1 MSHYVGIDIGGTK
14 IAAGILTNRLEIKM
28 KEVTP
33 FPKGQDVSYIA
44 SLIRSMVINAL
55 GKLSLSLDDISCIGA
70 AVPGSVDLKSGRIVH
85 AHNLGLHDA
94 PLRRALTDAF
104 KSDRILILNDA
115 NAAGYAELY
124 AGVLMGKR
132 TSICITLGTGVGSAL
147 IINGALF
154 NGGLGNG
161 TEAGHM
167 VMDYHG
173 LECTCGIR
181 GCAETLCSATA
192 LTGMGRKLA
201 EGESAPRLFDA
212 ADHDLKKITAK
223 LIIDRAAAGD
233 NDSFGIFMD
242 YIDAL
247 GSYIASLINVLDPE
261 SVAVGGGIC
270 NAGDFLFRHLSKNVD
285 GKCFFKN
292 HGNIV
297 QAKFLNDAGT
307 VGAAAAAKEK
317 YDGVSAYR

>member
-1 MSHYVGIDIGGTK
+1 M
-14 IAAGILTNRLEIKM
+14 
-28 KEVTP
+28 
-33 FPKGQDVSYIA
+33 
-44 SLIRSMVINAL
+44 
-55 GKLSLSLDDISCIGA
+55 
-70 AVPGSVDLKSGRIVH
+70 
-85 AHNLGLHDA
+85 
-94 PLRRALTDAF
+94 
-104 KSDRILILNDA
+104 
-115 NAAGYAELY
+115 
-124 AGVLMGKR
+124 
-132 TSICITLGTGVGSAL
+132 
-147 IINGALF
+147 
-154 NGGLGNG
+154 
-161 TEAGHM
+161 
-167 VMDYHG
+167 
-173 LECTCGIR
+173 
-181 GCAETLCSATA
+181 
-192 LTGMGRKLA
+192 
-201 EGESAPRLFDA
+201 
-212 ADHDLKKITAK
+212 KKITAK